1 MCFYLLHHDFRTCA
15 WNGKVLTKVRPVV
28 SYECVRNAAQPTTM
42 PGTGSMQCPGT
53 ATEHAVQPQLWRPLL
68 HHERFEYNFRWN
80 HDGITRGYVIEVEVI
95 LPGHMHCGCY
105 VPQHAITEKWFREE
119 STDDGEYPVH
129 YLVSD
134 QWHREIA
141 RNGFAASALN
151 GKVLTKVSVI
161 CYGHV
166 RHHTGWSED
175 PNCYVTVDSR

>member
-1 MCFYLLHHDFRTCA
+1 MALVNRLPPQSSTATEHA
-15 WNGKVLTKVRPVV
+15 M
-28 SYECVRNAAQPTTM
+28 QPQRSTVIEHAM
-42 PGTGSMQCPGT
+42 QPQRGTVTEHAMQPQRGT
-53 ATEHAVQPQLWRPLL
+53 ATEHAMQPQLWRPLL

-151 GKVLTKVSVI
+151 GKVLTKVRPVI
-161 CYGHV
+161 CYGYV
-166 RHHTGWSED
+166 RH
-175 PNCYVTVDSR
+175 R